1 MRFACFVSVVILHVF
16 CFALS
21 KGVYSDFGHR
31 EMATTSFIFFLICL
45 SPSKKI
51 EEGARKING
60 PHGTY
65 FEKKMANPESF
76 KTYSPVLNVQKG
88 A

>member
-1 MRFACFVSVVILHVF
+1 MYSALLFQKESIQILDIEKWQPLPSFFSLFAFH
-16 CFALS
+16 
-21 KGVYSDFGHR
+21 
-31 EMATTSFIFFLICL
+31 
-45 SPSKKI
+45 PPKKI

-76 KTYSPVLNVQKG
+76 KTYSPVLNIQKG